1 MPKFN
6 HLNPTKME
14 MWVFRD
20 YPSILPRNREESS
33 MYESSASGDDSD
45 SYDQEIQDEVAID
58 LRGTDAKY

>member
-1 MPKFN
+1 
-6 HLNPTKME
+6 ME